1 MENSLQKE
9 IDLMAKSIKTDN
21 YPMSIGELANLY
33 LDGDLQINPIYQRMF
48 RWDITQQS
56 ALIESIL
63 LNIPIP
69 PVYVYQNE
77 KGKWNLIDGQQ
88 RLSTIFKF
96 MGILKN
102 ESEDGST
109 EEVEVEPLTCT
120 KFLPSLEG
128 KYWDNED
135 EDISLTDAQRRY
147 IKRSKILIII
157 IDKSSDEFAQYEMFQ
172 RLNTG
177 GSHLSPQE
185 IRNCIIVMK
194 NEEFYKKLRDMSKY
208 TNFINSFKTDKLW
221 QSQNLLITFMAIVGN
236 LSFTDLYNDS
246 RELLKKIKN
255 NSVSDAIIIFE
266 KLKDD
271 YSNIIDFIEN
281 FNI

>member
-120 KFLPSLEG
+120 K
-128 KYWDNED
+128 
-135 EDISLTDAQRRY
+135 
-147 IKRSKILIII
+147 
-157 IDKSSDEFAQYEMFQ
+157 
-172 RLNTG
+172 
-177 GSHLSPQE
+177 
-185 IRNCIIVMK
+185 
-194 NEEFYKKLRDMSKY
+194 
-208 TNFINSFKTDKLW
+208 
-221 QSQNLLITFMAIVGN
+221 
-236 LSFTDLYNDS
+236 
-246 RELLKKIKN
+246 
-255 NSVSDAIIIFE
+255 
-266 KLKDD
+266 
-271 YSNIIDFIEN
+271 
-281 FNI
+281 

>member
-88 RLSTIFKF
+88 RL
-96 MGILKN
+96 
-102 ESEDGST
+102 
-109 EEVEVEPLTCT
+109 
-120 KFLPSLEG
+120 
-128 KYWDNED
+128 
-135 EDISLTDAQRRY
+135 
-147 IKRSKILIII
+147 
-157 IDKSSDEFAQYEMFQ
+157 
-172 RLNTG
+172 
-177 GSHLSPQE
+177 
-185 IRNCIIVMK
+185 
-194 NEEFYKKLRDMSKY
+194 
-208 TNFINSFKTDKLW
+208 
-221 QSQNLLITFMAIVGN
+221 
-236 LSFTDLYNDS
+236 
-246 RELLKKIKN
+246 
-255 NSVSDAIIIFE
+255 
-266 KLKDD
+266 
-271 YSNIIDFIEN
+271 
-281 FNI
+281 